1 MTTASDDDARANRRW
16 LIGIGI
22 TLAFGI
28 FGAVMAI
35 LGYSSK
41 STEPA
46 AGPAATAAAD
56 APAATPGGG
65 GGGEGPAPRGHGKGK
80 KQD

>member
-1 MTTASDDDARANRRW
+1 MTTASDDARASRRW

-28 FGAVMAI
+28 FGAVMAV

-46 AGPAATAAAD
+46 AGPAATAAA
-56 APAATPGGG
+56 ATVAPGGG
-65 GGGEGPAPRGHGKGK
+65 AGPAPRGHGKGK
-80 KQD
+80 KPD